1 MKYLSRNDL
10 ETIGGRVIAAYKRLS
25 AISGQ
30 ALERVDIDYLCQEL
44 LGLRID
50 YARLSL
56 NGEKI
61 GLTSSCDIGVEVFPE
76 DPSSTEEQYYM
87 LDGKTI
93 LIESDLM
100 KEGANIGRRNYT
112 VSHESCHHIL
122 KMLFP
127 HDYGAQASGRSVHCC
142 YRSNRGNE
150 ESKSPDR
157 IAKIKADL
165 ASKGKDGY
173 SIAITYDASPT
184 PPTWDT
190 FANSLLCLDGRLE
203 MWKLMQESW
212 PHHKAVEAQKG
223 VSKMSTS
230 YFIFT
235 EVLTNDQWHC
245 INPQVMKLLPI
256 EQLILVPTLRSDSRY
271 QFEKAYRQLEC
282 DGHPFTVDEMSRN
295 LQASVNDW
303 LTPEDSV
310 RIAVCYDD
318 ILKLL
323 NTSGKEHSAF
333 ALRSEVA
340 AFQNGESDNILDF
353 VSVDEYR
360 KMEDELK
367 KAYQY
372 FEWNDRSGAY
382 RYYEEIQK
390 KVAAQVKDW
399 KAINPRA
406 EITSVRILLFST

>member
-10 ETIGGRVIAAYKRLS
+10 ETIGGRVIAAYKRLP

-142 YRSNRGNE
+142 YRSNRGNGDWE
-150 ESKSPDR
+150 EWQVETLAAMILLPAECVVPADYKKFEAMASFMGASKTALSIRMTQLRLLKRNDLSDPYSLVRVDMDEEDR
-157 IAKIKADL
+157 IL
-165 ASKGKDGY
+165 
-173 SIAITYDASPT
+173 
-184 PPTWDT
+184 
-190 FANSLLCLDGRLE
+190 
-203 MWKLMQESW
+203 
-212 PHHKAVEAQKG
+212 
-223 VSKMSTS
+223 
-230 YFIFT
+230 
-235 EVLTNDQWHC
+235 
-245 INPQVMKLLPI
+245 
-256 EQLILVPTLRSDSRY
+256 
-271 QFEKAYRQLEC
+271 
-282 DGHPFTVDEMSRN
+282 
-295 LQASVNDW
+295 
-303 LTPEDSV
+303 
-310 RIAVCYDD
+310 
-318 ILKLL
+318 
-323 NTSGKEHSAF
+323 
-333 ALRSEVA
+333 
-340 AFQNGESDNILDF
+340 
-353 VSVDEYR
+353 
-360 KMEDELK
+360 
-367 KAYQY
+367 
-372 FEWNDRSGAY
+372 
-382 RYYEEIQK
+382 
-390 KVAAQVKDW
+390 
-399 KAINPRA
+399 
-406 EITSVRILLFST
+406 